1 MLIIWS
7 YKITE
12 KRYRIILRLG
22 IGCTNNCVEMPNWQ
36 KKPMDKQKM
45 FEILSTRIDDMES
58 KPKTDGYEYEKSF
71 IEFM

>member
-1 MLIIWS
+1 
-7 YKITE
+7 
-12 KRYRIILRLG
+12 
-22 IGCTNNCVEMPNWQ
+22 
-36 KKPMDKQKM
+36 MDKQKM